1 MSKWY
6 KASELER
13 LKTLT
18 PRDGVTGLPDNH
30 VITVSERVISIDNT
44 ELIQNNIAT
53 DTFTLV
59 LDAEWDDITPIAIF
73 SNPVGNYSVM
83 YEGSATK
90 IPAKVMERTGDVEVS
105 VYGVNEA
112 GDVRVVTQRPE
123 SMGMTVIESGKFD
136 GQVSSDDVS
145 LLGKIL
151 AAVEKAEQSVETAN
165 QSAEN
170 ADTAAQSATD
180 AATKATQAAST
191 ANTAANTANTAASNA
206 DSSAN
211 TADTAAE
218 RAENAYDVLT
228 PIIAEIGVN
237 GNQPRAT
244 TNPNHIATAS
254 DAYAAKP
261 LEICIKG
268 ATRQNLWVNPSGT
281 KNGVTVTSNADG
293 SMTIS
298 GLTND
303 DIATVYAPNSYVLK
317 PNTTYTVS
325 CDKKIDATA
334 GASCFT
340 ITEHGSDGSQLTYHD
355 FAYSDNLQPTTVT
368 FTTKANARYYRFRLY
383 MNRNTTVSGTYRV
396 MLNEGSEA
404 EPWCPPGLNSVDELS
419 MVCAG
424 KNLVDIDDIVDRTV
438 KNNYYDLNRPSCPM
452 LPPGTYTVSADIKS
466 TLEPFGLDITVGDSS
481 PSEHIT
487 GTGDVKNNGHVSFS
501 FTLDAKYTHYKNIYF
516 RLCRYS
522 SQQTYT
528 YSAKNIQLELGS
540 TATAY
545 EPPQITTTPID
556 LDGHPLNSLPDGTC
570 DELIIEA
577 DGSASI
583 VKRVYEQTVT
593 GSRLA
598 NNYTSNDEAATIFGV
613 SDGLDYETSG
623 FDNAASGGT
632 ARGDVLPPVDF
643 AFQSSSLGFSSTNS
657 TYAKALYVNAPCDS
671 VTDFDGARAWLD
683 SNPLTILYPLATP
696 QTIPL
701 TAVTLP
707 TLPSPNITVY
717 HDSDVPSDITVE
729 YVQDINIVL
738 DNLNAK
744 IAALNIAQSIS
755 S

>member
-59 LDAEWDDITPIAIF
+59 LDAEWDGITPIAIF
-73 SNPVGNYSVM
+73 SNAVGNYSVM

-170 ADTAAQSATD
+170 ANTAAQSATD

-191 ANTAANTANTAASNA
+191 ANAAANTANTAASNA

-211 TADTAAE
+211 AADTAAE
-218 RAENAYDVLT
+218 RAENAYDALT

-244 TNPNHIATAS
+244 TNPNHVATAS

-268 ATRQNLWVNPSGT
+268 QTRQNLWVNPSGSSS
-281 KNGVTVTSNADG
+281 GVTVTSNADG
-293 SMTIS
+293 SVK
-298 GLTND
+298 LTG
-303 DIATVYAPNSYVLK
+303 TPRSNSIWIGYTKRFVLR
-317 PNTTYTVS
+317 PGSTYTLTV
-325 CDKKIDATA
+325 DKAPQEGVNFRVESRDAENTY
-334 GASCFT
+334 T
-340 ITEHGSDGSQLTYHD
+340 QLGVV
-355 FAYSDNLQPTTVT
+355 YSGRLSHT
-368 FTTKANARYYRFRLY
+368 FTVPSDSVCCHFLLSIGKAG
-383 MNRNTTVSGTYRV
+383 TTVSGTYRV

-404 EPWCPPGLNSVDELS
+404 EPWCPPGLNGVDDDGSVKI
-419 MVCAG
+419 VTAG
-424 KNLVDIDDIVDRTV
+424 KNLLKFEDNLQQVTRNGITFTPNEDGTVTVNGTATGGSDYYLLGNDWNARVD
-438 KNNYYDLNRPSCPM
+438 NY
-452 LPPGTYTVSADIKS
+452 LPAQEMVFSSNGTAKLYGFDSSGSTSFELVVNGGNQIVSAEQI
-466 TLEPFGLDITVGDSS
+466 
-481 PSEHIT
+481 
-487 GTGDVKNNGHVSFS
+487 VK
-501 FTLDAKYTHYKNIYF
+501 TEKI
-516 RLCRYS
+516 LCYLS
-522 SQQTYT
+522 YASGYGETNKKVY
-528 YSAKNIQLELGS
+528 AQLELGS

-545 EPPQITTTPID
+545 EPPNITTTPVD
-556 LDGHPLNSLPDGTC
+556 LDGHTLNSLPDGTR
-570 DELIIEA
+570 DELRIDGTGA
-577 DGSASI
+577 VTLTKRMGAATYDGSS
-583 VKRVYEQTVT
+583 
-593 GSRLA
+593 
-598 NNYTSNDEAATIFGV
+598 DEVWG
-613 SDGLDYETSG
+613 Y
-623 FDNAASGGT
+623 
-632 ARGDVLPPVDF
+632 
-643 AFQSSSLGFSSTNS
+643 STNPNRLGLGAGAPGSANIVESGNALCDTLPVRQVVS
-657 TYAKALYVNAPCDS
+657 TPAIMPYTTGHVDLRNDAAI
-671 VTDFDGARAWLD
+671 TDVESGRSWLA
-683 SNPLTILYPLATP
+683 SNPTTLLYPLATP

-701 TAVTLP
+701 TSVTLP

-717 HDSDVPSDITVE
+717 HDSDVPSDMTLEYERDVTIAFDKLQAQVSATTVRE
-729 YVQDINIVL
+729 ATNG
-738 DNLNAK
+738 
-744 IAALNIAQSIS
+744 
-755 S
+755 